1 MINIAVFD
9 TKSYDKESF
18 DSLAHENIKF
28 KFFESKLTI
37 DNVALIKGFEGVCV
51 FVNDKVDRDVIDELV
66 KNGVKAIFLR
76 CAGFNNVDV
85 SYCYGKIH
93 CFRVPAYSPYAVAEF
108 AFSLLLTLNR
118 RIHKA
123 FIRTRDY
130 NFSLEGLT
138 GSDLH
143 GKTIGVVGTGKIG
156 QVFIDIA
163 KGFGMNVLAYDPYPN
178 PNLDVKYVSLEEM
191 YKESDYISLH
201 CPLTEQNKFMINKDS
216 IKLMKKGVNIINT
229 SRGALIKAEDL
240 LEGIKSRQIGSAG
253 LDVYQEETDIFFK
266 DKSNHIL
273 DDDTLSRLLGMPN
286 VIISSHQA
294 FLTHE
299 ALENIAQTTIDNI
312 DNFFNER
319 ECSGNELCYHC
330 GREQNCRKSRN
341 KKCF

>member
-9 TKSYDKESF
+9 TKSYDKDSF
-18 DSLAHENIKF
+18 ESLAPDNIKF
-28 KFFESKLTI
+28 KFFESKLTA
-37 DNVALIKGFEGVCV
+37 DNASLIKGFDGVCV
-51 FVNDKVDRDVIDELV
+51 FVNDKIDNVIIDALV
-66 KNGVKAIFLR
+66 ANGVKAIFLR

-85 SYCYGKIH
+85 SYCFGKIH

-108 AFSLLLTLNR
+108 AFALLLTLNR

-156 QVFIDIA
+156 QVFINIA

-178 PNLDVKYVSLEEM
+178 QNLDVKYASLEEI

-229 SRGALIKAEDL
+229 SRGALINAEDL

-253 LDVYQEETDIFFK
+253 LDVYQEETDIFFS

-273 DDDTLSRLLGMPN
+273 DDDILSRLLGMPN
-286 VIISSHQA
+286 VIITSHQA
-294 FLTHE
+294 FLTKE
-299 ALENIAQTTIDNI
+299 ALSNIAETTIENINS
-312 DNFFNER
+312 FFNGIEL
-319 ECSGNELCYHC
+319 SANEVCYHC

>member
-1 MINIAVFD
+1 MIKIAVFD
-9 TKSYDKESF
+9 TKSYDKDSF
-18 DSLAHENIKF
+18 ESLAPDNIKF
-28 KFFESKLTI
+28 KFFESKLTA
-37 DNVALIKGFEGVCV
+37 DNASLIKGFDGVCV
-51 FVNDKVDRDVIDELV
+51 FVNDKIDNVVIDALV
-66 KNGVKAIFLR
+66 ANGVKAIFLR

-85 SYCYGKIH
+85 SYCFGKIH
-93 CFRVPAYSPYAVAEF
+93 CYRVPAYSPYAVAEF
-108 AFSLLLTLNR
+108 AFALLLTLNR

-156 QVFIDIA
+156 QVFINIA

-178 PNLDVKYVSLEEM
+178 QNLDVKYASLEEI

-229 SRGALIKAEDL
+229 SRGALINAEDL

-253 LDVYQEETDIFFK
+253 LDVYQEETDIFFS

-273 DDDTLSRLLGMPN
+273 DDDILSRLLGMPN
-286 VIISSHQA
+286 VIITSHQA
-294 FLTHE
+294 FLTKE
-299 ALENIAQTTIDNI
+299 ALSNIAETTIENINS
-312 DNFFNER
+312 FFNGIEL
-319 ECSGNELCYHC
+319 SANEVCYRC

>member
-28 KFFESKLTI
+28 KYFESKLTI
-37 DNVALIKGFEGVCV
+37 DNAALIKGFEGVCI

-229 SRGALIKAEDL
+229 SRGALINAEDL

-330 GREQNCRKSRN
+330 GREQNCLKSRN

>member
-9 TKSYDKESF
+9 SKSYDIESF
-18 DSLAHENIKF
+18 KALAPETIKF
-28 KFFESKLTI
+28 KFFESKLTA
-37 DNVALIKGFEGVCV
+37 DNASLIKGFDGVCV
-51 FVNDKVDRDVIDELV
+51 FVNDRIDREVIDALV
-66 KNGVKAIFLR
+66 ENGVKAIFLR

-93 CFRVPAYSPYAVAEF
+93 CYRVPAYSPYAVAEF

-156 QVFIDIA
+156 QVFINIA

-178 PNLDVKYVSLEEM
+178 PNLDVKYVTLEEM

-201 CPLTEQNKFMINKDS
+201 CPLTEQNKCMINKDT

-229 SRGALIKAEDL
+229 SRGALINAEDL

-253 LDVYQEETDIFFK
+253 LDVYQEETDIFFN

-273 DDDTLSRLLGMPN
+273 DDDILSRLLGMPN

-294 FLTHE
+294 FLTNE
-299 ALENIAQTTIDNI
+299 ALSNIAQTTIDNI
-312 DNFFNER
+312 NNFFDKG

>member
-9 TKSYDKESF
+9 SKSYDIESF
-18 DSLAHENIKF
+18 KALTPETIKF
-28 KFFESKLTI
+28 KFFESKLTA
-37 DNVALIKGFEGVCV
+37 DNASLIKGFDGVCV
-51 FVNDKVDRDVIDELV
+51 FVNDRIDREVIDALV
-66 KNGVKAIFLR
+66 ENGVKAIFLR

-93 CFRVPAYSPYAVAEF
+93 CYRVPAYSPYAVAEF

-156 QVFIDIA
+156 QVFINIA

-178 PNLDVKYVSLEEM
+178 PNLDVKYVTLEEM

-201 CPLTEQNKFMINKDS
+201 CPLTEQNKFMINKDT

-229 SRGALIKAEDL
+229 SRGALINAEDL

-253 LDVYQEETDIFFK
+253 LDVYQEETDIFFN

-273 DDDTLSRLLGMPN
+273 DDDILSRLLGMPN

-294 FLTHE
+294 FLTNE
-299 ALENIAQTTIDNI
+299 ALNNIAQTTIDNI
-312 DNFFNER
+312 NNFFGKG